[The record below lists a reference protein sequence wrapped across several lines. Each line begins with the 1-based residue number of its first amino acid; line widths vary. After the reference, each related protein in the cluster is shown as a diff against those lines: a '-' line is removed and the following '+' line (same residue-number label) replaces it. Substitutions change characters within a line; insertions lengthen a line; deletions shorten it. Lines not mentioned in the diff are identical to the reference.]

1 MDLSWG
7 VPRWNCSLQLVEA
20 IPSWRVFVFGGT
32 ADVYGEAQQ
41 AYAWRLEKT
50 GGGGCL
56 ERGHIKWNPFKR
68 GIKQNRCMVILSDL
82 PYHSVEVWV
91 GDELRVYLGRMN
103 MVRIHLIAN

>member
-50 GGGGCL
+50 GGGG
-56 ERGHIKWNPFKR
+56 NQT
-68 GIKQNRCMVILSDL
+68 KQMYGNF
-82 PYHSVEVWV
+82 E
-91 GDELRVYLGRMN
+91 
-103 MVRIHLIAN
+103 

>member
-41 AYAWRLEKT
+41 AYGVAFGKNR
-50 GGGGCL
+50 GGGG
-56 ERGHIKWNPFKR
+56 
-68 GIKQNRCMVILSDL
+68 V
-82 PYHSVEVWV
+82 
-91 GDELRVYLGRMN
+91 
-103 MVRIHLIAN
+103 

>member
-41 AYAWRLEKT
+41 AYGVAFGKNR
-50 GGGGCL
+50 GGGV
-56 ERGHIKWNPFKR
+56 FKE
-68 GIKQNRCMVILSDL
+68 GS
-82 PYHSVEVWV
+82 H
-91 GDELRVYLGRMN
+91 
-103 MVRIHLIAN
+103 